1 MKDIKKMLENLI
13 VGKKIMEAMNLLDEC
28 EISYEQEKNGDL
40 YMDGFTAVVKNSI
53 VAEIKGMV
61 K

>member
-1 MKDIKKMLENLI
+1 MKDIIKMLENLI

-40 YMDGFTAVVKNSI
+40 YMDGLTAIVKNSI
-53 VAEIKGMV
+53 VVEIKGMV
-61 K
+61 R